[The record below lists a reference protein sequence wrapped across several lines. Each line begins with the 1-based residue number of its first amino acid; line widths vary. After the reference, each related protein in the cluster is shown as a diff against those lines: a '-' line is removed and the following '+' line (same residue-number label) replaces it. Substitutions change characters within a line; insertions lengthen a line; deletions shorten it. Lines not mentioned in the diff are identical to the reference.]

1 MSNKIKINK
10 NNQNNINK
18 DNFTQIIF
26 NSLNEIEQRT
36 KNVNSKNMQI
46 KENIRSIKLKDKKL
60 DKLNEEVVSKK
71 EELKLIKELLLLKEE
86 KNMNINDIIDSYL
99 GFLITSNN
107 ILDNK
112 IDSLFQRE
120 INNNSKQKIIN
131 KLLGNRSNEDDY
143 DYIYEIIKK
152 PIDINKF
159 RVKQKGK
166 NNPNEIMDL
175 DRYDMNMNDLANK
188 DFNMNNIHPI
198 KTNNIYSGLSH
209 EKIPPYNFP
218 LEEEQ
223 KINSINNNVLDEY
236 ETPNIKS
243 NSIYNNNER
252 NSNLYNKG
260 NNNKNIPKYKNDK
273 DYFDNII
280 DTDSYQK
287 KKYNKDKLNSYPDKN
302 YNNEKNKTFKEE
314 YKVNDIDLNDKKK
327 FAKTDINDF
336 QNYNLKANNKLKRA
350 REIFKRLLGRLKKS
364 NELLFSKRFK
374 NGNRNLSD
382 FIYDVLSTHYF
393 LRKILSI
400 LFECCLIYDPNN
412 KIKNTETMHDSEFLG
427 KLINS
432 YEESDDIEEIAN
444 IQAFEKGLEEI
455 KQITRETKQL
465 KDKISSFASKIN
477 LNDVNWIKYIFLFN
491 LF

>member
-1 MSNKIKINK
+1 MSNKIQINK

-18 DNFTQIIF
+18 DNFTEIIF

-36 KNVNSKNMQI
+36 KNVTTKNMQI

-60 DKLNEEVVSKK
+60 DKLNEEVASRK

-99 GFLITSNN
+99 GFLISYNN
-107 ILDNK
+107 LLDNK

-120 INNNSKQKIIN
+120 ININPKQKIIN
-131 KLLGNRSNEDDY
+131 KILNNGNNEDDY
-143 DYIYEIIKK
+143 DYIYELINK

-159 RVKQKGK
+159 RIKKED
-166 NNPNEIMDL
+166 NTNPDEIMNL
-175 DRYDMNMNDLANK
+175 DRNNISMNDLIND
-188 DFNMNNIHPI
+188 DFNMNNLHPI
-198 KTNNIYSGLSH
+198 KNNNIYSGLSH
-209 EKIPPYNFP
+209 EIIPRYNFP
-218 LEEEQ
+218 LKEEE
-223 KINSINNNVLDEY
+223 KINRIINNKNKDNLDEY
-236 ETPNIKS
+236 ETPKIKG
-243 NSIYNNNER
+243 NSIYNNNNER
-252 NSNLYNKG
+252 ITNSNLYNKG
-260 NNNKNIPKYKNDK
+260 NNNDKNKNNPKCRNDRSN
-273 DYFDNII
+273 FDEILI
-280 DTDSYQK
+280 TDTYQK
-287 KKYNKDKLNSYPDKN
+287 QKYSKDKLNSYPDKN
-302 YNNEKNKTFKEE
+302 YNNEKNQTFKEE

-374 NGNRNLSD
+374 NGNKNLSD

-444 IQAFEKGLEEI
+444 IQAFQKGLEEI

-477 LNDVNWIKYIFLFN
+477 LNDVN
-491 LF
+491 

>member
-1 MSNKIKINK
+1 MSNKININK

-18 DNFTQIIF
+18 DNFTEIIF

-36 KNVNSKNMQI
+36 KNVTTKNMQI
-46 KENIRSIKLKDKKL
+46 KEDIRSIKLKDKKL

-99 GFLITSNN
+99 GFLISSND

-120 INNNSKQKIIN
+120 ININSKQKIIN
-131 KLLGNRSNEDDY
+131 KLIDNESNEDDY
-143 DYIYEIIKK
+143 DYIYEIINK

-159 RVKQKGK
+159 RIKPNDN
-166 NNPNEIMDL
+166 NNPNEIMNL
-175 DRYDMNMNDLANK
+175 ERYNMNELDNN

-209 EKIPPYNFP
+209 EKISPNNFP
-218 LEEEQ
+218 FNE
-223 KINSINNNVLDEY
+223 NNKNEDNLDEY

-243 NSIYNNNER
+243 NSIYKNNNER
-252 NSNLYNKG
+252 IPNSNLYNKG
-260 NNNKNIPKYKNDK
+260 NNNNKKNPKYRNDR
-273 DYFDNII
+273 DNFDIML
-280 DTDSYQK
+280 DTDEYQK
-287 KKYNKDKLNSYPDKN
+287 QKYSKDKLNSYPDKN

-350 REIFKRLLGRLKKS
+350 REIFKRLLGRLKQS
-364 NELLFSKRFK
+364 NEFLFSKRFK
-374 NGNRNLSD
+374 NGNKNLSD

-393 LRKILSI
+393 LRKILYI

-432 YEESDDIEEIAN
+432 YEESDDIEDIAN
-444 IQAFEKGLEEI
+444 IQAFERGLEEI

-477 LNDVNWIKYIFLFN
+477 LNDVN
-491 LF
+491 

>member
-1 MSNKIKINK
+1 MSNKNKFNK

-18 DNFTQIIF
+18 DNFTEIIF

-36 KNVNSKNMQI
+36 KNVNTKNMQI

-60 DKLNEEVVSKK
+60 DKLNEEVASKK

-86 KNMNINDIIDSYL
+86 KNMNINDLIDSYL
-99 GFLITSNN
+99 GFLISSNDV
-107 ILDNK
+107 LDNK

-120 INNNSKQKIIN
+120 ININSKQKIID
-131 KLLGNRSNEDDY
+131 KILGNKNNEDDY
-143 DYIYEIIKK
+143 DYIYEIINK

-159 RVKQKGK
+159 RIKSK
-166 NNPNEIMDL
+166 NNNNPDELMNL
-175 DRYDMNMNDLANK
+175 DKYNMNIDMNDLINNEL
-188 DFNMNNIHPI
+188 NMNNIYPI
-198 KTNNIYSGLSH
+198 KNNNIYSDLSH

-218 LEEEQ
+218 SREEQ
-223 KINSINNNVLDEY
+223 KINRFRNIKNEDNYDGY
-236 ETPNIKS
+236 ETPNI
-243 NSIYNNNER
+243 NNN
-252 NSNLYNKG
+252 NQLYSKS
-260 NNNKNIPKYKNDK
+260 NNNKNNPIYRNDRSN
-273 DYFDNII
+273 FDEML
-280 DTDSYQK
+280 DTDMYQK
-287 KKYNKDKLNSYPDKN
+287 QKYSKDKLNSYPDKN

-374 NGNRNLSD
+374 NGNRDLSD

-393 LRKILSI
+393 LRKILTI

-412 KIKNTETMHDSEFLG
+412 KIKSTETMHDSEFLG
-427 KLINS
+427 KLVNS

-444 IQAFEKGLEEI
+444 IHAFERGLEEI
-455 KQITRETKQL
+455 KQITKETRQL

-477 LNDVNWIKYIFLFN
+477 LNDLNLIKYLYYIFIFSLF
-491 LF
+491 